1 MKSTVNA
8 AEGGDS
14 MVGAIRL
21 RHALAGV
28 IIAGM
33 MILSL
38 FGGYLVYMQ
47 QQAAA
52 SWQDDGGPDPRG
64 TLILC
69 GGGSI
74 PDAVF
79 DRFVRYAGG
88 RSARIV
94 VIPAYC
100 PTAREKRELVS
111 EWRAHG
117 VASVAVLSATT
128 RAEADASAVGSPFA
142 DATGVWISG
151 GNQRYLAEIYVD
163 TEVERQLQALLDRG
177 GVVGGVSAGA
187 AIMTQTMI
195 VGGSDPVLEERGFD
209 LLPGTVV
216 DQHFLKRN
224 RTQRLLN
231 VLAGHRDLIGL
242 GIDEHTAV
250 VIERERGHWS
260 VIGKSYAMVCLPA
273 GEGFPRLEI
282 LKAGDSTDIELLRE
296 QGAAAITSAAFWDTI
311 SETAAARP

>member
-1 MKSTVNA
+1 
-8 AEGGDS
+8 
-14 MVGAIRL
+14 MVGIPRL
-21 RHALAGV
+21 KRTLVGVVIAGV
-28 IIAGM
+28 ATLGVI
-33 MILSL
+33 
-38 FGGYLVYMQ
+38 GGYLVYMQ
-47 QQAAA
+47 RQAAA
-52 SWQDDGGPDPRG
+52 SWQEEDGPDPAG

-74 PDAVF
+74 PSEVF
-79 DRFVRYAGG
+79 DRFVGCAGG
-88 RSARIV
+88 RTARIV
-94 VIPAYC
+94 VIPAYS
-100 PTAREKRELVS
+100 PTAKEKRHLIA
-111 EWRAHG
+111 EWRSHG
-117 VASVAVLSATT
+117 VGSVTVLSATT
-128 RAEADASAVGSPFA
+128 RSQADASTTVAPFA

-151 GNQRYLAEIYVD
+151 GNQGYLADIYVD

-187 AIMTQTMI
+187 AAMTQTMI
-195 VGGSDPVLEERGFD
+195 VGGIDPVLEQRGFD

-231 VLAGHRDLIGL
+231 VLAGHRELIGL

-273 GEGFPRLEI
+273 ADGFPRLEI
-282 LKAGDSTDIELLRE
+282 LKAGDSTNIEVLRDRP
-296 QGAAAITSAAFWDTI
+296 GSAAINSAAFWDALSGST
-311 SETAAARP
+311 SAR

>member
-1 MKSTVNA
+1 MF
-8 AEGGDS
+8 
-14 MVGAIRL
+14 GAKRL
-21 RHALAGV
+21 KNALAGV
-28 IIAGM
+28 VIAGM
-33 MILSL
+33 MALGMI
-38 FGGYLVYMQ
+38 GGYLVYMQ

-52 SWQDDGGPDPRG
+52 SWQDEGGPDPAG

-74 PDAVF
+74 PDEVF
-79 DRFVRYAGG
+79 DRFIRCAGG

-94 VIPAYC
+94 VIPAYH
-100 PTAREKRELVS
+100 PTPKEKRELIA

-117 VASVAVLSATT
+117 AASVAVLSATT
-128 RAEADASAVGSPFA
+128 RGQADASALSAPFV

-163 TEVERQLQALLDRG
+163 TEVERQLQALLERG

-231 VLAGHRDLIGL
+231 VLAGHRELIGL

-273 GEGFPRLEI
+273 AEGFPRLEI

-296 QGAAAITSAAFWDTI
+296 QGSVAINSTAFWEKI
-311 SETAAARP
+311 SGTAKSRP